1 MQSVAAHLEGCDACK
16 REFGEWRGM
25 QRLLSQAG
33 TAKAPADL
41 GHRLRL
47 AISHE
52 NTKRQ
57 ERVDAISARWQN
69 FVRPMIVQAASGLA
83 GALLLVGSFAML
95 VGVVPVPNEVLAND
109 EPLNAVT
116 MPHYL
121 YSAAHQDPLV
131 TPDDSTVVVQADI
144 NTEGKVYDYTVV
156 SGPLDDRTR
165 AEVRDELMLQVYE
178 PAKMFGNPVR
188 GQVLVTFSGVMV
200 RG

>member
-1 MQSVAAHLEGCDACK
+1 M
-16 REFGEWRGM
+16 
-25 QRLLSQAG
+25 
-33 TAKAPADL
+33 
-41 GHRLRL
+41 
-47 AISHE
+47 
-52 NTKRQ
+52 
-57 ERVDAISARWQN
+57 
-69 FVRPMIVQAASGLA
+69 VQAASGLA

-121 YSAAHQDPLV
+121 YSAAHQEPLV
-131 TPDDSTVVVQADI
+131 APDDATIVVQADV
-144 NTEGKVYDYTVV
+144 NTEGKVYDYTIV

-165 AEVRDELMLQVYE
+165 ADVRDELMLQVYE